1 MGPKCI
7 LFLCRIL
14 AETGLVWLLPMKIQ
28 TQKLTILTPVVSQA
42 LVAEGVRM
50 QWGRRCPH
58 QHRPNTVVDVM
69 ERYIIPGEPIVR
81 RSLATLALQWQADD
95 VSRTR
100 PFGSSRSQK
109 PGVCPSLLVDF
120 TECWVGPVTCDAIK
134 RDVLSQPTSPTWE
147 AGVEE
152 EDGASRKRT

>member
-1 MGPKCI
+1 MWC
-7 LFLCRIL
+7 
-14 AETGLVWLLPMKIQ
+14 AE
-28 TQKLTILTPVVSQA
+28 
-42 LVAEGVRM
+42 
-50 QWGRRCPH
+50 QWGQLPGQGSGGLASPH

-95 VSRTR
+95 ISRTR

-120 TECWVGPVTCDAIK
+120 TECRVGPVTCDATK
-134 RDVLSQPTSPTWE
+134 HDVLI
-147 AGVEE
+147 
-152 EDGASRKRT
+152 